1 MDQVLVFSIGAVL
14 VAGLTFFVTYFWL
27 DRRAHSR
34 MRTAQTE
41 ADRIVE
47 EAESRRRDT
56 VLAAKDEAI
65 RLRGDLDRELTQRR
79 KEIERVERRIEQKE
93 ENVDKKVAGL
103 ETRERAVRKGEQ
115 ELTQHQDA
123 WEQERARQQAE
134 VDAERQ
140 KRVAELERIAG
151 LSSEEARNELVQAV
165 EVEARHVAARRLH
178 EIERETREEAD
189 RRSRMIL
196 ATSIQRIASDY
207 VAEST
212 VAAVPLPSEDMKGR
226 IIGREGRNIRALE
239 QATGVDLIV
248 DDTPESVTVSGFDP
262 VRREVARRALTKL
275 LQDGRIHP
283 ARIEEVVTKTQ
294 MELEQIMRE
303 EGERV
308 AYEANVAGLHPDL
321 IKLLGRLKF
330 RTSYGQNVLAH
341 SLEVSLIAANLA
353 AELGADV
360 NVSRTAGLLHDIG
373 KAVDHEVEGPH
384 ALIGADIAKRLGRS
398 NRIVHAIAAHHAEE
412 EPKTVEAF
420 IVATADA
427 ISGARPGA
435 RREMVE
441 TYIKRLEALEGV
453 ANSFEGVDKCFAI
466 QAGRE
471 VRILVK
477 PNSIDYNGAKR
488 LARDVVKKIEET
500 LEYPGQ
506 IKVTVIRETRA
517 VDYARSQFRR
527 TRAGWKPFQPAFVA
541 FSAGDVQSDPRPAP
555 DASLYLKGRLR
566 CNPERVTRAG
576 IAYRNP

>member
-1 MDQVLVFSIGAVL
+1 MDNIVILSIVAVL
-14 VAGLTFFVTYFWL
+14 VAGITFFATWFWL
-27 DRRAHSR
+27 ERRANSR
-34 MRTAQTE
+34 VRVAQAK

-79 KEIERVERRIEQKE
+79 GEVDRIERRIETKE
-93 ENVDKKVAGL
+93 EQLDNKATAL
-103 ETRERAVRKGEQ
+103 ENQEKTVHQCEQ
-115 ELTQHQDA
+115 QLTQDRES
-123 WEQERARQQAE
+123 WEQERSRQQHQLEEDRATH
-134 VDAERQ
+134 VL
-140 KRVAELERIAG
+140 ELERIAG
-151 LSSEEARNELVQAV
+151 LTSEEAKNEVVRQV
-165 EVEARHVAARRLH
+165 ETDARHMAARSLH
-178 EIERETREEAD
+178 EIEQETRQEAD

-196 ATSIQRIASDY
+196 ATTIQRIAADY

-212 VAAVPLPSEDMKGR
+212 VAAVPLPSDDMKGR

-262 VRREVARRALTKL
+262 VRREVARRSLAKL

-283 ARIEEVVTKTQ
+283 ARIEEVVNKTQ
-294 MELEQIMRE
+294 VELEQIMRE
-303 EGERV
+303 EGEQV
-308 AYEANVAGLHPDL
+308 AYEANVPGLHPDL

-341 SLEVSLIAANLA
+341 SLEVSMISANLA
-353 AELGADV
+353 AELGAEV

-398 NRIVHAIAAHHAEE
+398 SRIVHAIAAHHREE

-441 TYIKRLEALEGV
+441 TYVKRLEALEGV
-453 ANSFEGVDKCFAI
+453 ANSFDGVEKCFAI

-471 VRILVK
+471 VRILVR
-477 PNSIDYNGAKR
+477 PNSIDDLGANR
-488 LARDVVKKIEET
+488 LAKDVVKKIEET

-517 VDYARSQFRR
+517 VDYAR
-527 TRAGWKPFQPAFVA
+527 
-541 FSAGDVQSDPRPAP
+541 
-555 DASLYLKGRLR
+555 
-566 CNPERVTRAG
+566 
-576 IAYRNP
+576 

>member
-1 MDQVLVFSIGAVL
+1 MDDLLILSIGAVL

-27 DRRAHSR
+27 DRRANSR
-34 MRTAQTE
+34 VHQAQAE

-56 VLAAKDEAI
+56 VLGAKDEAI

-79 KEIERVERRIEQKE
+79 KEIERVERRIETKE
-93 ENVDKKVAGL
+93 ENVDRKIAGL
-103 ETRERAVRKGEQ
+103 EQRERSVRKGEQ
-115 ELTQHQDA
+115 QLAQGRES
-123 WEQERARQQAE
+123 WEKERSRQQQEIEQAR
-134 VDAERQ
+134 A
-140 KRVAELERIAG
+140 KRIAELERIAG
-151 LSSEEARNELVQAV
+151 LTSEDAKQELVSEVEAEARNQ
-165 EVEARHVAARRLH
+165 AARRLH
-178 EIERETREEAD
+178 EIERETREEGD

-196 ATSIQRIASDY
+196 ATTLQRIASDY

-212 VAAVPLPSEDMKGR
+212 VSAVPLPSDDMKGR

-283 ARIEEVVTKTQ
+283 ARIEEIVTKTQ
-294 MELEQIMRE
+294 MELEEIMRE

-308 AYEANVAGLHPDL
+308 AYEANVPGLHPDL

-341 SLEVSLIAANLA
+341 SLEVSMIAANLA

-453 ANSFEGVDKCFAI
+453 ANSFDGVEKSFAI

-471 VRILVK
+471 VRILVR
-477 PNSIDYNGAKR
+477 PNSIDDLGANR
-488 LARDVVKKIEET
+488 LAKD
-500 LEYPGQ
+500 L
-506 IKVTVIRETRA
+506 
-517 VDYARSQFRR
+517 
-527 TRAGWKPFQPAFVA
+527 
-541 FSAGDVQSDPRPAP
+541 
-555 DASLYLKGRLR
+555 SL
-566 CNPERVTRAG
+566 
-576 IAYRNP
+576 IHI

>member
-1 MDQVLVFSIGAVL
+1 MDNIVILSIVAVL
-14 VAGLTFFVTYFWL
+14 VAGLTFFVTWFWL
-27 DRRAHSR
+27 ERRENSR
-34 MRTAQTE
+34 VRIAQSE
-41 ADRIVE
+41 AGRIVE

-56 VLAAKDEAI
+56 VLGAKDEAI
-65 RLRGDLDRELTQRR
+65 RLRGELDRELTQRR
-79 KEIERVERRIEQKE
+79 NEIERIERRIEGKE
-93 ENVDKKVAGL
+93 EQIDKKSIAL
-103 ETRERAVRKGEQ
+103 EDRDKTVRQGEQ
-115 ELTQHQDA
+115 QLTQDRET
-123 WEQERARQQAE
+123 WEQERLSQQRQLEEGRATH
-134 VDAERQ
+134 VL
-140 KRVAELERIAG
+140 ELERIAG
-151 LSSEEARNELVQAV
+151 LTSEDAKNELVQ
-165 EVEARHVAARRLH
+165 EVEAEARHLATRSLH
-178 EIERETREEAD
+178 EIERETKLEAD

-196 ATSIQRIASDY
+196 ATTIQRIAADY

-212 VAAVPLPSEDMKGR
+212 VAAVPLPSDDMKGR

-262 VRREVARRALTKL
+262 VRREVARRSLTKL

-283 ARIEEVVTKTQ
+283 ARIEEVVNKTQ
-294 MELEQIMRE
+294 IELEQIMRE

-308 AYEANVAGLHPDL
+308 AYEANVPGLHPDL

-341 SLEVSLIAANLA
+341 SLEVSMLSANLA

-398 NRIVHAIAAHHAEE
+398 SRIVHAIAAHHREE

-435 RREMVE
+435 RREMME

-453 ANSFEGVDKCFAI
+453 ANSFDGVEKSFAI

-471 VRILVK
+471 VRILVR
-477 PNSIDYNGAKR
+477 PNSVDDLGANR

-517 VDYARSQFRR
+517 VDYAR
-527 TRAGWKPFQPAFVA
+527 
-541 FSAGDVQSDPRPAP
+541 
-555 DASLYLKGRLR
+555 
-566 CNPERVTRAG
+566 
-576 IAYRNP
+576 